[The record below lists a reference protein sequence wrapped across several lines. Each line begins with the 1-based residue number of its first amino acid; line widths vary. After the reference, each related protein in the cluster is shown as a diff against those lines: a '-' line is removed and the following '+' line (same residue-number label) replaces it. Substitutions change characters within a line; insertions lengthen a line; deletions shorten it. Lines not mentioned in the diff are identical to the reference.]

1 MAEAAAPLARFG
13 RYLAVEELGA
23 GAMGRVYRAHD
34 PLIDRTVAVKTI
46 RADLLEP
53 EDRPEF
59 LERFRTEVRAA
70 GRCAHPAIV
79 AVYDF
84 ADDTDPPY
92 IVMEF
97 VQGRALSSILRE
109 LRGNPSGRG
118 AALPTLT
125 RAMLQVLDGLG
136 AAHALGVVHRDIKPG
151 NIMVTPQGLP
161 KIADFGIARLG
172 LSALTAAGG
181 VVGTPSYMAPE
192 QAMGHPVD
200 HRIDLFAVAA
210 VLYEIQLGR
219 PPFAAPSLAET
230 LLRLTAPEP
239 ADLGVLAGTTLGAV
253 LARGLAKDRDF
264 RFASA
269 ADFAGALRTALADGV
284 LAEEEATRVLAPSA
298 LPAGTLSGSAFRPA
312 LVERLR
318 VDLAS
323 RLGPLAATLLRRAV
337 ATSASEEELLR
348 ACAAMIEAP
357 EERVAFLRLHGAA
370 AESAPPPATAT
381 AARSPTLAASPSFD
395 LAPATREAATAALAF
410 VVGPLAKVLVQ
421 KAAGQAADA
430 SHFVELLCAHATP
443 EEAPAL
449 RRKLA
454 GLFRS

>member
-1 MAEAAAPLARFG
+1 MTQGAAPLAQFG
-13 RYLAVEELGA
+13 RYQALEELGA
-23 GAMGRVYRAHD
+23 GAMGRVYKAHD
-34 PLIDRTVAVKTI
+34 PLIDRVVAVKTI

-84 ADDTDPPY
+84 ADQADPPY

-97 VQGRALSSILRE
+97 VQGRPLSAILRE

-118 AALPTLT
+118 AAVPALT
-125 RAMLQVLDGLG
+125 RAMFQVLEGLG

-151 NIMVTPQGLP
+151 NIMVTPQGQP

-192 QAMGHPVD
+192 QALGHPVD
-200 HRIDLFAVAA
+200 HRIDLFAAAA

-219 PPFAAPSLAET
+219 PPFAASSLAET

-239 ADLGVLAGTTLGAV
+239 ADLGVLAGTTLGEV
-253 LARGLAKDRDF
+253 LARGLAKDRNF

-269 ADFAGALRTALADGV
+269 DDFAEALRTALDDGV
-284 LAEEEATRVLAPSA
+284 LPDDATRVLAPAAPSA
-298 LPAGTLSGSAFRPA
+298 GPALDAA

-318 VDLAS
+318 VDLLS

-337 ATSASEEELLR
+337 SSSASEEELLR

-357 EERVAFLRLHGAA
+357 EERVAFLKLHGEAA
-370 AESAPPPATAT
+370 QHATAT
-381 AARSPTLAASPSFD
+381 ARATATASRPSAIATTHRFD
-395 LAPATREAATAALAF
+395 LPPGTRESATETLAF
-410 VVGPLAKVLVQ
+410 VVGPLAKILVQ

-430 SHFVELLCAHATP
+430 THFVELLCAHATA

>member
-1 MAEAAAPLARFG
+1 MTEAVAPLAQFG
-13 RYLAVEELGA
+13 RYLALEELGA

-34 PLIDRTVAVKTI
+34 PLIDRVVAVKTI

-70 GRCAHPAIV
+70 GRCAHPFIV
-79 AVYDF
+79 GVYDF
-84 ADDTDPPY
+84 ADQADPPY

-97 VQGRALSSILRE
+97 VQGRTLSSILRD
-109 LRGNPSGRG
+109 LRSSPSGRG
-118 AALPTLT
+118 AAVPALT
-125 RAMLQVLDGLG
+125 RTMLQVLEGLG

-151 NIMVTPQGLP
+151 NIMVTPQGQP

-192 QAMGHPVD
+192 QALGHPVD

-239 ADLGVLAGTTLGAV
+239 ADLAALVHTPMGEV
-253 LARGLAKDRDF
+253 LARGLAKDRNL

-269 ADFAGALRTALADGV
+269 QEFAGALRTV
-284 LAEEEATRVLAPSA
+284 LEGGELQAEEATRVLTPAAAPA
-298 LPAGTLSGSAFRPA
+298 AVLDPA
-312 LVERLR
+312 LIERLR
-318 VDLAS
+318 VDLLA
-323 RLGPLAATLLRRAV
+323 RLGPIAATLLRRA
-337 ATSASEEELLR
+337 AASSANEEELLR
-348 ACAAMIEAP
+348 ACAAMIESP
-357 EERVAFLRLHGAA
+357 EERVGFLRSHAA
-370 AESAPPPATAT
+370 AAAPAGAPSPPTAVPMST
-381 AARSPTLAASPSFD
+381 HPGTQAAIPSFE
-395 LAPATREAATAALAF
+395 LASDAREAATKALAF
-410 VVGPLAKVLVQ
+410 VVGPLARILVQ
-421 KAAGQAADA
+421 KAAGQATDA
-430 SHFVELLCAHATP
+430 THFVDLLCAHATP

-449 RRKLA
+449 RRQLA
-454 GLFRS
+454 GLLRS